1 MPLARQSEGF
11 LTLLKKRN
19 FLRLWLAQLISMTIL
34 NASNY
39 ALLILIENTTHST
52 TLIGLAI
59 ISFSLPAVLLGAPAG
74 VFVDRLNKRRVL
86 WVSNC
91 LRAIATFLFVLALL
105 IDRNALLPIYLLTF
119 IIASIGQF
127 FTPAEGATIPMLVS
141 EEELMPALSLFNI
154 TFMLSQALGF
164 VIFAPIAIS
173 VLPTITIFHI
183 TIDSILQLYIII
195 GILYL
200 ICALLIT
207 SIPQK
212 NFKSHTSVSSAEAPI
227 TTQTLGIINNVW
239 NEMQEGWRFVR
250 SKKPLFQAVVQLSFA
265 GILILVIGLLA
276 TPIVTQLLYLPANAL
291 ALVFAPAGIGLI
303 LGSLII
309 PPITRKLGN
318 LRTIL
323 IGIFTLAVATLLIPS
338 TVLLARFLQPHGWN
352 SNPLL
357 SMAVGFL
364 MFIAGTAL
372 DFVNIPANTAIQE
385 LSPDWIKGRVLAL
398 QIVLYSACS
407 IPIILFLGVLSD
419 LIGIDRVLYLMA
431 ACELAFGIWNIYYK
445 RKHPDQ
451 PLSKEDSESESE
463 LPKPDK
469 IVSRISNT

>member
-1 MPLARQSEGF
+1 MALVQQSEGF
-11 LTLLKKRN
+11 LTLLKKRD

-34 NASNY
+34 NASSY

-59 ISFSLPAVLLGAPAG
+59 ISFSLPAVLFGGPAG

-91 LRAIATFLFVLALL
+91 LRAIATFLFVLTLL
-105 IDRNALLPIYLLTF
+105 IDRHALLPIYLLTF

-127 FTPAEGATIPMLVS
+127 FTPAEGSTIPMLVS
-141 EEELMPALSLFNI
+141 DEELMPALSLFNI

-164 VIFAPIAIS
+164 VIFAPIILS
-173 VLPTITIFHI
+173 ILPTFTLFHI
-183 TIDSILQLYIII
+183 TIDAILQLYIII
-195 GILYL
+195 GVLYL

-212 NFKSHTSVSSAEAPI
+212 KFKSTMTVPGAKATI
-227 TTQTLGIINNVW
+227 ANQTLGIINNVW
-239 NEMQEGWRFVR
+239 DEMQEGWKFVR
-250 SKKPLFQAVVQLSFA
+250 SNKPLFQAVVQLSFA
-265 GILILVIGLLA
+265 GILILVISLLA

-291 ALVFAPAGIGLI
+291 ALIFAPAGIGLI

-309 PPITRKLGN
+309 PQITRKLGN

-323 IGIFTLAVATLLIPS
+323 IGTLTMAVATLSIPS
-338 TVLLARFLQPHGWN
+338 LVLLARWLQPQSWN

-357 SMAVGFL
+357 TVTIGFF
-364 MFIAGTAL
+364 MFIAGVAL
-372 DFVNIPANTAIQE
+372 DFVNIPANTAMQE

-398 QIVLYSACS
+398 QIVLYSTCS
-407 IPIILFLGVLSD
+407 IPIILFVGMLSD
-419 LIGIDRVLYLMA
+419 LIGIDHVLYVMA

-451 PLSKEDSESESE
+451 PSPKENGEPES
-463 LPKPDK
+463 PKQEK
-469 IVSRISNT
+469 IVSRVSHG

>member
-1 MPLARQSEGF
+1 MALARQSEGF

-59 ISFSLPAVLLGAPAG
+59 ISFSLPAVLLGGPAG

-91 LRAIATFLFVLALL
+91 LRAIATFFFVLALL
-105 IDRNALLPIYLLTF
+105 INRNALLPIYLLTF

-127 FTPAEGATIPMLVS
+127 FAPAEGSTIPILVS
-141 EEELMPALSLFNI
+141 DEELMPALSLFNI

-164 VIFAPIAIS
+164 VIFAPIILS
-173 VLPTITIFHI
+173 ILPTITIFHI
-183 TIDSILQLYIII
+183 TIDAILQLYIIV
-195 GILYL
+195 GVLYL

-207 SIPQK
+207 SIPLEK
-212 NFKSHTSVSSAEAPI
+212 FKLHTSAPSTKAPI

-239 NEMQEGWRFVR
+239 DEMQEGWKFVR
-250 SKKPLFQAVVQLSFA
+250 SNKPLFQAVVQLSFA
-265 GILILVIGLLA
+265 GILILVISLLA

-303 LGSLII
+303 LGSLIT
-309 PPITRKLGN
+309 PQITHKLGN

-323 IGIFTLAVATLLIPS
+323 IGILTMAIATLLIPS
-338 TVLLARFLQPHGWN
+338 IVLLARWLQPHSWN
-352 SNPLL
+352 GNPLL
-357 SMAVGFL
+357 TLAVGFF
-364 MFIAGTAL
+364 MFIAGVAL
-372 DFVNIPANTAIQE
+372 DLVNIPANTAMQE

-407 IPIILFLGVLSD
+407 IPIILFVGLLSD
-419 LIGIDRVLYLMA
+419 LIGTDRVLYVMA
-431 ACELAFGIWNIYYK
+431 ACELAFGLWNIYYK

-451 PLSKEDSESESE
+451 TSPEEKGETEPK
-463 LPKPDK
+463 LPTQGK
-469 IVSRISNT
+469 IVFRVSNT

>member
-1 MPLARQSEGF
+1 
-11 LTLLKKRN
+11 
-19 FLRLWLAQLISMTIL
+19 MTIL

-59 ISFSLPAVLLGAPAG
+59 ISFSLPAVLLGGPAG

-119 IIASIGQF
+119 IVASIGQF
-127 FTPAEGATIPMLVS
+127 FTPAEGSAIPMLVS

-164 VIFAPIAIS
+164 VIFAPIVLSI
-173 VLPTITIFHI
+173 LPTITIFHI
-183 TIDSILQLYIII
+183 TIDTIVQLYIIVAV
-195 GILYL
+195 LYL
-200 ICALLIT
+200 ICALLIV

-212 NFKSHTSVSSAEAPI
+212 HFKSPTSAPSTEGPI
-227 TTQTLGIINNVW
+227 TTQTLGIIHNVRD
-239 NEMQEGWRFVR
+239 EMQEGWRFVR
-250 SKKPLFQAVVQLSFA
+250 SNKPLFQAVVQLSFA
-265 GILILVIGLLA
+265 GVLILVISLLA

-303 LGSLII
+303 LGSLIM
-309 PPITRKLGN
+309 PQITRKLGN

-323 IGIFTLAVATLLIPS
+323 IGILIMTVATLLIPS
-338 TVLLARFLQPHGWN
+338 IVLLARFLQPHGWN
-352 SNPLL
+352 NNPLL
-357 SMAVGFL
+357 TVAVGFF
-364 MFIAGTAL
+364 MFIAGIAL
-372 DFVNIPANTAIQE
+372 DFVNIPASTAMQE

-407 IPIILFLGVLSD
+407 IPIILFVGVLSD
-419 LIGIDRVLYLMA
+419 LIGVDRVLYVMA

-445 RKHPDQ
+445 HKHPDQ
-451 PLSKEDSESESE
+451 P
-463 LPKPDK
+463 KPDAQK
-469 IVSRISNT
+469 SDRIIARVPDA